1 MHNHTDEELVRA
13 YYHGDQAAFRE
24 LFDRYK
30 ARILNFCL
38 RILDNRADAEDATSE
53 VFMALAERRYILK
66 AEAKCTTWIYTVARN
81 SCISRIRKRKHTL
94 SLWFTNDNNGEVRQ
108 LDPADTQDLAPDK
121 IIQEEH
127 ISLMR
132 TSIAELPLDQR
143 EALVLR
149 EYQKLSY
156 QEISAV
162 LDCSLEKVKVLIFR
176 GRENLRGIVL
186 RKDPEFLDRK
196 RNIQ

>member
-1 MHNHTDEELVRA
+1 MHNHTDEELVKA
-13 YYHGDQAAFRE
+13 YYQGDQEAFTE

-30 ARILNFCL
+30 ARVLNFCL
-38 RILDNRADAEDATSE
+38 RILGNRADAEDITSE
-53 VFMALAERRYILK
+53 VFMALAERRYIMR

-81 SCISRIRKRKHTL
+81 ACISRIRKRKHTI
-94 SLWFTNDNNGEVRQ
+94 SLWFSKDKNGEARQ
-108 LDPADTQDLAPDK
+108 LDPADKCDLPPDK

-127 ISLMR
+127 ISLIR

-156 QEISAV
+156 QEISVV
-162 LDCSLEKVKVLIFR
+162 LDCSLEKVKILIFR
-176 GRENLRGIVL
+176 GREKLRGIVME
-186 RKDPEFLDRK
+186 KDPEFLNRMRK
-196 RNIQ
+196 KE